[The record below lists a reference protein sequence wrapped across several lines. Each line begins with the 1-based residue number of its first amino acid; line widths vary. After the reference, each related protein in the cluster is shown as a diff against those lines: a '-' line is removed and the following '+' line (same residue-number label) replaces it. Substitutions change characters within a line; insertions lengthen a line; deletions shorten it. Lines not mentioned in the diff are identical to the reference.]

1 MQLKKN
7 HIIKPYELLGHVWL
21 VGMVCGSGEF
31 NCFFLISSIDIGL
44 IENSV
49 S

>member
-1 MQLKKN
+1 MNSLDMF
-7 HIIKPYELLGHVWL
+7 GWL
-21 VGMVCGSGEF
+21 AWFVGLVSLIV
-31 NCFFLISSIDIGL
+31 FFLISSIDIGL